1 MFYTQPPNFE
11 KHIQYVKMWTYATP
25 TLTLDSIID
34 IGCVVI
40 FHLSRSF

>member
-1 MFYTQPPNFE
+1 MLHTDFE
-11 KHIQYVKMWTYATP
+11 KHMKMGTHFTP

-40 FHLSRSF
+40 FHLSRSFWWR